1 VDRRLKLNIVPST
14 EVVWISSPAFHYD
27 YLDRR
32 AAQSQK
38 GAKPLPDK
46 VGSFQLFLNG
56 FKDANLFMRDHP
68 WPLEA
73 VPGEGN
79 GKGRYGSWRRSSPE
93 SIHSHQEDTSSV
105 YGSIAGS
112 TTGAG
117 LAGGVPLSGHSVERP
132 GFSWTPVLQ
141 QQFKEQF
148 EKMIILDYLI
158 RNTGKYDNENS
169 LCSHFLFYA
178 AISNALRTT
187 LCQYRSRIG

>member
-1 VDRRLKLNIVPST
+1 VDRRLKLNIVPCT

-68 WPLEA
+68 WPLEPSQVEA
-73 VPGEGN
+73 GS
-79 GKGRYGSWRRSSPE
+79 KGRYSSWRRSSPE
-93 SIHSHQEDTSSV
+93 SLHSHQEDASSV
-105 YGSIAGS
+105 YGSITGS
-112 TTGAG
+112 ANGTTSG
-117 LAGGVPLSGHSVERP
+117 LPLSGYSIERP
-132 GFSWTPVLQ
+132 GFNWTPALQ

-158 RNTGKYDNENS
+158 RNTGNKHGPGNEGRM
-169 LCSHFLFYA
+169 LLKAYICFFVLFVDT
-178 AISNALRTT
+178 NALTR
-187 LCQYRSRIG
+187 